1 MNNGYISVYYEK
13 CFQLNVINKG
23 ITIEVNC
30 SDWLDSIVPYYFN
43 ENELTQTL
51 ELGAFLLYD
60 GVRIG
65 VLFTL
70 ARAVKNSVCLIFPS
84 TEWVF

>member
-1 MNNGYISVYYEK
+1 M
-13 CFQLNVINKG
+13 
-23 ITIEVNC
+23 
-30 SDWLDSIVPYYFN
+30 
-43 ENELTQTL
+43 ELTQTL

-60 GVRIG
+60 MESG

-84 TEWVF
+84 TE

>member
-1 MNNGYISVYYEK
+1 M
-13 CFQLNVINKG
+13 
-23 ITIEVNC
+23 
-30 SDWLDSIVPYYFN
+30 
-43 ENELTQTL
+43 ELTQTL

-60 GVRIG
+60 MESG

-84 TEWVF
+84 TEWVFKSETHIGESRTSTQLRWRFLCQQLLTPSC